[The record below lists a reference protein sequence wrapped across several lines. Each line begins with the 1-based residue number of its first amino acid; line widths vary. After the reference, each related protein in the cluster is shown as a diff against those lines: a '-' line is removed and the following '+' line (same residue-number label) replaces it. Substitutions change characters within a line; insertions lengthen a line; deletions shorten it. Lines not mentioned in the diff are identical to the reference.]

1 MVYFDNA
8 ATTYPKPESVISAVT
23 NAMRVYGAN
32 PGRAGHSMAY
42 STSEL
47 IYETRKNACEMFG
60 SDDPAKVIFTPNCT
74 FALNCAIKGLAKKN
88 THFIISSLEHN
99 AVVRPLEALKSKGM
113 CDYSVA
119 KVERYD
125 GETYMNFER
134 LIRDNTVAVVCTG
147 ASNVFGK
154 MPPLK
159 GISALCKK
167 NGLKLI
173 VDGAQIS
180 GIFDINCKRDGVD
193 ILCIAAHKGLYAP
206 MASGMMIINGDISLD
221 TVVEGGTG
229 SYSAISTQPQNLP
242 DKFESG
248 TLSVPLIAGIN
259 AGMKFVNKEGVNSI
273 RSHEASYVKKISN
286 GLKSMKN
293 VITYTDLDSPYE
305 SFAPLISFNI
315 VGKNSEETGVLLNKK
330 GIAVRSGLHCAVLAH
345 RTYGTDETG
354 TVRIAP
360 SFFTNINDVN
370 LLLNSVFEI
379 AKS

>member
-173 VDGAQIS
+173 VDAAQIS
-180 GIFDINCKRDGVD
+180 GMFDINCKMDGVD

-206 MASGMMIINGDISLD
+206 MASGMMIINGDVSLD

-229 SYSAISTQPQNLP
+229 SYSAIPTQPQNLP

-259 AGMKFVNKEGVNSI
+259 AGMKFVNKEGINSI

-315 VGKNSEETGVLLNKK
+315 VGKNSEETGALLNKK

>member
-74 FALNCAIKGLAKKN
+74 FALNYAIKGLAKKN

-134 LIRDNTVAVVCTG
+134 LIRDNTVAIVCTG

-159 GISALCKK
+159 GISALCQK

-229 SYSAISTQPQNLP
+229 SYSAIPTQPQNLP

-259 AGMKFVNKEGVNSI
+259 AGMKFVNKEGINSI
-273 RSHEASYVKKISN
+273 RSHEASYVKKISK

-305 SFAPLISFNI
+305 SFAPLISFN
-315 VGKNSEETGVLLNKK
+315 VAGKNSEETGALLNKK

>member
-99 AVVRPLEALKSKGM
+99 AVVRPLEALKSKGV

-173 VDGAQIS
+173 VDAAQIS
-180 GIFDINCKRDGVD
+180 GIFDINCIRDGVD

-229 SYSAISTQPQNLP
+229 SYSAIPTQPQNLP

-259 AGMKFVNKEGVNSI
+259 AGMKFVNKEGINSI

-286 GLKSMKN
+286 GFKSMKN

-315 VGKNSEETGVLLNKK
+315 VGKNSEETGALLNKK

>member
-206 MASGMMIINGDISLD
+206 MASGMMIINGDISLE

>member
-8 ATTYPKPESVISAVT
+8 ATTYPKPESVITSVA
-23 NAMRVYGAN
+23 NAMRIYGAN
-32 PGRAGHSMAY
+32 PGRAGHSMAF
-42 STSEL
+42 STAEL
-47 IYETRKNACEMFG
+47 IYDTRKNASEMFG
-60 SDDPAKVIFTPNCT
+60 TDDPMKVIFTPNCT

-88 THFIISSLEHN
+88 SHFIISSLEHN
-99 AVVRPLEALKSKGM
+99 AVVRPLETLKNRGI

-119 KVERYD
+119 RAEKYD

-134 LIRDNTVAVVCTG
+134 LIRDNTVAVICTG

-154 MPPLK
+154 MLPIR

-167 NGLKLI
+167 YGLKFI

-180 GIFDINCKRDGVD
+180 GIFDIDCKKEGID
-193 ILCIAAHKGLYAP
+193 ILCVAAHKGLYAP
-206 MASGMMIINGDISLD
+206 MASGMMIINGDVALD
-221 TVVEGGTG
+221 TIVEGGTG
-229 SYSAISTQPQNLP
+229 SYSAILTQPQNLP
-242 DKFESG
+242 ERLESG

-259 AGMKFVNKEGVNSI
+259 AGMKFVKKADVNAI
-273 RSHEASYVKKISN
+273 RLHELSLMKKISAE
-286 GLKSMKN
+286 LKSMKN
-293 VITYTDLDSPYE
+293 VITYTDFESEYE
-305 SFAPLISFNI
+305 SFAPLLSFN
-315 VGKNSEETGVLLNKK
+315 VRGKNSEEVGALLNEK

-345 RTYGTDETG
+345 ETYKTTATG

-360 SFFTNINDVN
+360 SFFTNMNDVN